1 MSSFTTTILNLLFAD
16 AKRKGKTRS
25 FQMYIGPGSDG
36 SSADKL
42 SLDLKFC
49 PWDTAITFRPEW
61 PSMSKTVHAG
71 FSFVPFEDDDM
82 ERLVEMCSLEM
93 FLLRKVS
100 LETVEFADVLGT
112 IAEKCAQ
119 VCFTGTEEDQ
129 AERHDHGTTDE
140 VLGDQDMEE

>member
-1 MSSFTTTILNLLFAD
+1 MA
-16 AKRKGKTRS
+16 
-25 FQMYIGPGSDG
+25 
-36 SSADKL
+36 
-42 SLDLKFC
+42 LDEQDS
-49 PWDTAITFRPEW
+49 P
-61 PSMSKTVHAG
+61 HAG

-112 IAEKCAQ
+112 IAEDFHLARCAQ

-129 AERHDHGTTDE
+129 AERHDHGTIDE